1 MLTAPF
7 SSCAPNFQEDNGLPV
22 HLKGGATDN
31 ILYRVTMTLCLGG
44 ECTAG
49 SRWRGEGAGSG
60 ARVSPGNW
68 ILSWCGTTWEPGLTD
83 TEGAPQGLGSCPRKV
98 AGLVMH
104 LGRKPE
110 AWSVP
115 RSSISPAEGQ
125 FGKGLEPAAWA
136 QKQDGAQGGN
146 WGLIQ
151 YPPHSLPRH
160 SLQPVLPWLGLLPS
174 QEVKPRSLQ
183 DTNRHQ

>member
-1 MLTAPF
+1 MW
-7 SSCAPNFQEDNGLPV
+7 SCLLSGLPPAPYTSQGSGQGQAGPGAGPKSCQKRWER
-22 HLKGGATDN
+22 LKK
-31 ILYRVTMTLCLGG
+31 
-44 ECTAG
+44 
-49 SRWRGEGAGSG
+49 RWRGEGAGSG
-60 ARVSPGNW
+60 ARVSPENW
-68 ILSWCGTTWEPGLTD
+68 ILSWCGTLWEPGLTN
-83 TEGAPQGLGSCPRKV
+83 TEGATQGLGSCPRKV

-110 AWSVP
+110 AWSVS

-125 FGKGLEPAAWA
+125 FGKGLEPAARG

-151 YPPHSLPRH
+151 YPSHSLPRH

-183 DTNRHQ
+183 DPNRHQ